1 VTQNLDIA
9 LRRIRDGMNKRVVW
23 IDALYINQA
32 NIPEWNSQVRIID
45 KVYSGAERVLCWV
58 GPAINRSNEALAAL
72 DTSEF
77 EQSFELIVDKG
88 YNIEN
93 RFIEKCEGVGIAL
106 RHFASSTY

>member
-1 VTQNLDIA
+1 
-9 LRRIRDGMNKRVVW
+9 MNKRVVW